1 MPDLWNTLHSRLLLI
16 HRYVDDAGANSSIKD
31 SFAIHTCTFHPIGVK
46 GCPYAP
52 NCQIQKKLRSCLEVS
67 RNYFWAQSVE
77 LPWWRVTTHA
87 DLESATDWVD
97 HRAKFAS
104 RNQKNYSGSDT
115 SKVWNFC
122 TRSSDVISRGNQS
135 CCREMSAV
143 FLGCSEVFMYLLK
156 FARKI
161 SLMMILTFKLLA
173 NFCCLTEL
181 KH

>member
-1 MPDLWNTLHSRLLLI
+1 MTRALTHPLKIASLFTHVPFTRLALKAVHMPQIVKYKKAEKLLGSQPKLLLRTERRTSMMTCHYPCRSGKCYWLSRL
-16 HRYVDDAGANSSIKD
+16 
-31 SFAIHTCTFHPIGVK
+31 
-46 GCPYAP
+46 
-52 NCQIQKKLRSCLEVS
+52 
-67 RNYFWAQSVE
+67 
-77 LPWWRVTTHA
+77 
-87 DLESATDWVD
+87 
-97 HRAKFAS
+97 
-104 RNQKNYSGSDT
+104 RNQKNYPGSDT